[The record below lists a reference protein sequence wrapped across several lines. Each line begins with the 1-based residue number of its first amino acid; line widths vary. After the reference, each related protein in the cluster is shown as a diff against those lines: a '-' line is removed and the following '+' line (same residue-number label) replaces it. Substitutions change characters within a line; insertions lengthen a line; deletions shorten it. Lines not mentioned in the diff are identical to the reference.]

1 MKKQLIEKIK
11 NIKMLAMDVDG
22 VLTGGE
28 IIYINDT
35 DEIKIWSVK
44 DRMGFALAHRAPD
57 IKLAWITGRSSRE
70 VERCAR
76 ECQIDFLYQ
85 NATTKIDAYKE
96 LKEKFSLS
104 DEQIAYI
111 GDDLIDIPILRRAGL
126 AVSPADAPGEVKKET
141 DLVTKAAGGKG
152 VFRELVEL
160 VLKTQGTWDQACER
174 YYEKGD

>member
-1 MKKQLIEKIK
+1 MKKQVIEKIK
-11 NIKMLAMDVDG
+11 KIKMLAMDVDG

-35 DEIKIWSVK
+35 DEIKIWNVK
-44 DRMGFALAHRAPD
+44 DRMGFAIAHRAPE
-57 IKLAWITGRSSRE
+57 IKLAWITGRESSE
-70 VERCAR
+70 VARCAQ
-76 ECQIDFLYQ
+76 ECQIDALYQ
-85 NATTKIDAYKE
+85 KATMKIDAYNE
-96 LKEKFSLS
+96 LKEKFSLA

-111 GDDLIDIPILRRAGL
+111 GDDLIDIPILRLAGL

-160 VLKTQGTWDQACER
+160 VLKTQGSWDRACER
-174 YYEKGD
+174 YYEKGE